1 MEMVQTVG
9 LVFLAILGALA
20 WQPRLTGVF
29 LGLAVMG
36 LAFGVGHPHAPFWN
50 FLARYSS
57 AGNPVGIYFVGLLVG
72 VTLPVWFFG
81 LLDAWNQKI
90 EVFFGLSW
98 LVLSS
103 VPAELFGRWL
113 VGIFYVL
120 GINEFFFPFF

>member
-81 LLDAWNQKI
+81 LLDAWNQKNRG
-90 EVFFGLSW
+90 FFGLSW
-98 LVLSS
+98 LALSS
-103 VPAELFGRWL
+103 VPAELFWPM
-113 VGIFYVL
+113 VGGNFL
-120 GINEFFFPFF
+120 RFGN